1 MPKGQPSSSNEWRG
15 KEERTRSKADVI
27 THRVINFDVR
37 IGRKKGKKIRSL
49 THQSESGCREHVV
62 SALYSIYETM
72 EGAAP
77 TQVQVQVQEQEQEQV
92 QEQPKHVRVPV
103 VRQSKHKG
111 AGSRKGAEVP
121 LCSVCGTTK
130 KNRAAVICS
139 ICGPLCFGCDL
150 SK

>member
-1 MPKGQPSSSNEWRG
+1 
-15 KEERTRSKADVI
+15 
-27 THRVINFDVR
+27 
-37 IGRKKGKKIRSL
+37 
-49 THQSESGCREHVV
+49 
-62 SALYSIYETM
+62 M

-77 TQVQVQVQEQEQEQV
+77 TQVQVQVQEQEQE

-150 SK
+150 SKHPGEQSAADDGAAVQEQPTRSDVILFEISGEAPMWGSSLRDLHCSIAPLLRGGGGIDDHPSAAFSH